1 MVKKLVFKD
10 EMEMASF
17 LGLSA
22 FDVAIAKEKGRISRL
37 LRTARLKA
45 NVTQRDLATLVGS
58 SPSAIARLEA
68 GDNVSVSLEYLL
80 KVATALE
87 VPVLIRSTTLIA

>member
-10 EMEMASF
+10 EMGMASF